1 MGSTVTA
8 RSKPR
13 CRRRARRRRQDADL
27 VGVDEL
33 GHSEKVL
40 QEIMILLVAS
50 GVLICAFVF
59 FYLLTI
65 GVDFWEV
72 LAFNVVLLVASIP
85 IALRVVCT
93 TTLAL
98 GCHEL
103 AAEKAIVARLS
114 SVEELAG
121 MTILCSD
128 KTGTL
133 TLNKMMLQQDL
144 PTFTPGVDRAEVL
157 KMAALAAKWW
167 EPPKDALDT
176 LVLNA
181 VDISQLDEYEQTDTS
196 LRPLRQAHGDRRCG
210 TRPGANHQGVQG
222 CAPRH
227 SGDVRG

>member
-1 MGSTVTA
+1 MGSTVTRGEIDA
-8 RSKPR
+8 TVCATGSQTFFGKT
-13 CRRRARRRRQDADL
+13 ADL
-27 VGVDEL
+27 VQGVDEL
-33 GHSEKVL
+33 GHFEKVL
-40 QEIMILLVAS
+40 REIMILLVAS
-50 GVLICAFVF
+50 GVLICAVVF

-144 PTFTPGVDRAEVL
+144 PTFTPGVTRDL
-157 KMAALAAKWW
+157 
-167 EPPKDALDT
+167 
-176 LVLNA
+176 
-181 VDISQLDEYEQTDTS
+181 S
-196 LRPLRQAHGDRRCG
+196 LIHI
-210 TRPGANHQGVQG
+210 
-222 CAPRH
+222 
-227 SGDVRG
+227 

>member
-1 MGSTVTA
+1 
-8 RSKPR
+8 
-13 CRRRARRRRQDADL
+13 
-27 VGVDEL
+27 
-33 GHSEKVL
+33 
-40 QEIMILLVAS
+40 MIILVAAGS
-50 GVLICAFVF
+50 IICFIVF
-59 FYLLTI
+59 CYLLNI

-133 TLNKMMLQQDL
+133 TLNKMMLQEDL
-144 PTFTPGVDRAEVL
+144 PIFVKGLSRDDVL
-157 KMAALAAKWW
+157 QLAALAAKWW

-181 VDISQLDEYEQTDTS
+181 VDIRTLNDYDQTDYMPFDPTIKRTESTVVNLS
-196 LRPLRQAHGDRRCG
+196 LIHI
-210 TRPGANHQGVQG
+210 
-222 CAPRH
+222 
-227 SGDVRG
+227 

>member
-1 MGSTVTA
+1 MGSTVTRGEIEA
-8 RSKPR
+8 TVTATGSQTFFGKT
-13 CRRRARRRRQDADL
+13 ADL
-27 VGVDEL
+27 VQGVDEL
-33 GHSEKVL
+33 GHFEKVL
-40 QEIMILLVAS
+40 REITYILVAV
-50 GVLICAFVF
+50 GFFVCTLVF
-59 FYLLTI
+59 IYLLSI

-133 TLNKMMLQQDL
+133 TLNKMVLQKICQSSFL
-144 PTFTPGVDRAEVL
+144 ECLEMRCSS
-157 KMAALAAKWW
+157 
-167 EPPKDALDT
+167 
-176 LVLNA
+176 
-181 VDISQLDEYEQTDTS
+181 SQL
-196 LRPLRQAHGDRRCG
+196 
-210 TRPGANHQGVQG
+210 
-222 CAPRH
+222 
-227 SGDVRG
+227 

>member
-1 MGSTVTA
+1 M
-8 RSKPR
+8 
-13 CRRRARRRRQDADL
+13 Q
-27 VGVDEL
+27 GVDEL
-33 GHSEKVL
+33 GHFEKVL
-40 QEIMILLVAS
+40 REIMYILVAL
-50 GVLICAFVF
+50 GVFICALVF
-59 FYLLTI
+59 IYLNMI
-65 GVDFWEV
+65 GVDFWQT

-133 TLNKMMLQQDL
+133 TLNKMMLQDYL
-144 PTFTPGVDRAEVL
+144 PTFVPDVTREEVL

-176 LVLNA
+176 LVLNS
-181 VDISQLDEYEQTDTS
+181 VDRIMLDPYEHTDI
-196 LRPLRQAHGDRRCG
+196 RPIRS
-210 TRPGANHQGVQG
+210 NHQKNRSHGEK
-222 CAPRH
+222 
-227 SGDVRG
+227 